1 VVHFSLAK
9 YKAWRVSKKY
19 KDRGLYSEYYT
30 IEEFR
35 QNFTNHL
42 NTYFL
47 NEINEHDFLSTHID
61 TPSLGLKGIKKDNL
75 TENPR
80 IVQSNLQNS
89 RFLKEK
95 EFEIN
100 KLFNSIKEKDISIVE
115 EKKTENTSKK
125 DKNTE
130 IGDSLKGIEDITST
144 INKKSNLFRNFLED
158 REINFLEKD
167 KELVKSYASSKNIP
181 MDEVTFFNIG
191 NLNEAKSMFG
201 GGSFG
206 TSPSYQLNG
215 SEKEIEKYKMINKL
229 ILKINHF
236 NQWKEYFKEIDTKHF
251 IHLAVSN
258 NGTTFDEDV
267 DITLFIRKDQ
277 LVKKNDFPLPDTG
290 ILETATELL
299 EGIYK
304 IKQTYNIE
312 EYVNS
317 SDVNHYDLPNIS
329 LPGLGYQKSL
339 EDLKNQ
345 FKDNIEDLFVYDY
358 YQNDEFDII
367 SFNIPYIKQH
377 TSIGFPT
384 SLVFRSKVK
393 EIMFEVNS
401 KHTPEVITGTLEIET
416 IN

>member
-1 VVHFSLAK
+1 
-9 YKAWRVSKKY
+9 
-19 KDRGLYSEYYT
+19 
-30 IEEFR
+30 
-35 QNFTNHL
+35 
-42 NTYFL
+42 
-47 NEINEHDFLSTHID
+47 
-61 TPSLGLKGIKKDNL
+61 
-75 TENPR
+75 R

-215 SEKEIEKYKMINKL
+215 
-229 ILKINHF
+229 
-236 NQWKEYFKEIDTKHF
+236 
-251 IHLAVSN
+251 
-258 NGTTFDEDV
+258 
-267 DITLFIRKDQ
+267 
-277 LVKKNDFPLPDTG
+277 
-290 ILETATELL
+290 
-299 EGIYK
+299 
-304 IKQTYNIE
+304 
-312 EYVNS
+312 
-317 SDVNHYDLPNIS
+317 
-329 LPGLGYQKSL
+329 
-339 EDLKNQ
+339 
-345 FKDNIEDLFVYDY
+345 
-358 YQNDEFDII
+358 
-367 SFNIPYIKQH
+367 
-377 TSIGFPT
+377 
-384 SLVFRSKVK
+384 
-393 EIMFEVNS
+393 
-401 KHTPEVITGTLEIET
+401 
-416 IN
+416 